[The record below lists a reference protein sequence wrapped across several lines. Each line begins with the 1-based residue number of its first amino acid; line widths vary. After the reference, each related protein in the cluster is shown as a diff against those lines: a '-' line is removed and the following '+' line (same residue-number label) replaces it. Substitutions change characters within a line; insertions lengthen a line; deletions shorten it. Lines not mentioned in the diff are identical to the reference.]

1 MVGYFYFFFS
11 SRRRHTSCALVTGV
25 QTCALPIWR
34 VGTECVLWRPQI
46 LGSEVLWELHER
58 GGDYGALREEG
69 ARRGGAGEGVGGED
83 DRRRGVGAALAA
95 REAGLAG
102 EDGAGP
108 VETVLVT
115 ELLTPPD
122 GPHGRVAVADG
133 EVGQSALA
141 GLRP

>member
-58 GGDYGALREEG
+58 GEDSGALRDEG
-69 ARRGGAGEGVGGED
+69 ACRGGAGEGVGGED
-83 DRRRGVGAALAA
+83 DRRRGVGAALAG
-95 REAGLAG
+95 REAGLVG
-102 EDGAGP
+102 DDGAGR
-108 VETVLVT
+108 VATVLVT
-115 ELLTPPD
+115 ALLRPTEE
-122 GPHGRVAVADG
+122 HRGRVPVADG
-133 EVGQSALA
+133 ELGLRAPA
-141 GLRP
+141 GLR